1 MPNRVLKR
9 PMFRRGGMANQ
20 GIMSGL
26 VDRTGYQEGDLV
38 KQRQEIEQELYPATL
53 VGDTSRLLTN
63 IDDLFYNY
71 GLRPLGNLANYV
83 TGMGEGINTIKKRDK
98 KEDIIDKVMEIR
110 GLTEESSDADPD
122 ADSGESNTAGKDGKG
137 TGTDGTGTD
146 GTGTGGEL
154 SEADLKTVYADL
166 LPMFQETLGVDGD
179 DFKKDAYL
187 QLARF
192 GTNLMAQPGGSLTA
206 AIGRAAEKPLEGVGE
221 LIGAKRAA
229 ERRPK
234 ELALQAAL
242 RETEPGNIAKAYR
255 DFKKLGYSDKEI
267 KKYLIERG
275 TGEATLAQVKAR
287 TIDGDA
293 DALMDLTNNK
303 SDSRKIAQQM
313 YKYGITYADVEGK
326 LPEDK
331 TNLVEGGYYV
341 DKIKGGGYVLKR
353 HSKGVLYSV
362 GEKGFIVTDEK

>member
-26 VDRTGYQEGDLV
+26 VDRTGYKEGDLV
-38 KQRQEIEQELYPATL
+38 KQRQEIEQELYPPTL
-53 VGDTSRLLTN
+53 LGDTSRLLGN
-63 IDDLFYNY
+63 VNDFLFNY
-71 GLRPLGNLANYV
+71 GARPLGNLANYI
-83 TGMGEGINTIKKRDK
+83 TGMGEGINTIKPRDSV
-98 KEDIIDKVMEIR
+98 EENIDMVLEMR
-110 GLTEESSDADPD
+110 NQGTDNNAVDPD
-122 ADSGESNTAGKDGKG
+122 AVPDAVSDKKDEKDKGDKGEGGKSAGGD
-137 TGTDGTGTD
+137 
-146 GTGTGGEL
+146 L
-154 SEADLKTVYADL
+154 SESDLKTVYADL
-166 LPMFQETLGVDGD
+166 LPMFKETLGVDD
-179 DFKKDAYL
+179 EDYKKDAYL

-206 AIGRAAEKPLEGVGE
+206 AIGRAAQEPLEGVAE
-221 LIGAKRAA
+221 IISSKRAA

-242 RETEPGNIAKAYR
+242 RETETGNIAKAYKDLKR
-255 DFKKLGYSDKEI
+255 LNYSDDEI

-275 TGEATLAQVKAR
+275 TGEATLATVKAR

-293 DALMDLTNNK
+293 EALMDITNEK
-303 SDSRKIAQQM
+303 SSARKIAKQLFNF
-313 YKYGITYADVEGK
+313 GIDYADVEGK

-331 TNLVEGGYYV
+331 TNLVEGGYYI
-341 DKIKGGGYVLKR
+341 DKVKGGGYVLKR

-362 GEKGFIVTDEK
+362 GEKGFKVTDEK

>member
-1 MPNRVLKR
+1 
-9 PMFRRGGMANQ
+9 MFRRGGMANQ

-38 KQRQEIEQELYPATL
+38 KQRQEIEQELYPPTL
-53 VGDTSRLLTN
+53 IGDTSRTLGNINDLL
-63 IDDLFYNY
+63 FNY
-71 GLRPLGNLANYV
+71 GARPLGNLANYIFG
-83 TGMGEGINTIKKRDK
+83 TGEGMNTIKPVDS
-98 KEDIIDKVMEIR
+98 KERMIDRVMEIR
-110 GLTEESSDADPD
+110 GLTEESSDAIPD
-122 ADSGESNTAGKDGKG
+122 EGDKGNKGDEGDEGDEGDKGKG
-137 TGTDGTGTD
+137 TGGTGD
-146 GTGTGGEL
+146 L

-206 AIGRAAEKPLEGVGE
+206 SIGRAAEKPLEGVGE
-221 LIGAKRAA
+221 LISAKRAA

-242 RETEPGNIAKAYR
+242 RETEPGNVAKAYR

-287 TIDGDA
+287 TIDGDEA
-293 DALMDLTNNK
+293 ALMDITNNK